1 MKRQESLTGTKVAW
15 LIPSM
20 ARNFF
25 HWLPLIEE
33 FSNIFPDTIVFTG
46 LCPENISSENVSFNL
61 KIAGK
66 TRFIKLGTKGSR
78 YEKVIII
85 PPLDIPFHLL
95 KFLPQVILTYGF
107 SIWTVIVLLLKPF
120 IGWRVIVVYEGSTPT
135 VDDRESKLRTFGRK
149 LMTRGSDAFLTNT
162 HSGKSYLVEFLK
174 ANKELVFVRPYLLPD
189 IKYLTLKEVDV
200 KKLLVDAPRPVF
212 LYVGLIIQRKGL
224 KFLIE
229 AFAALKSQGY
239 DNYTLLIVGD
249 GPQRGELE
257 DIVKER
263 EIEKQV
269 RWMGWFDYN
278 SLGYFYS
285 SSDIFVFPTYEDTWG
300 LVVLEAMA
308 FAKPVLCSKLA
319 GAQEMIQEGENGYIF
334 NPDCDSPD
342 ALAEIIKRF
351 IDNPN
356 IIEPMGQKSKT
367 LASSHTPRAIADYLK
382 CIIEFVLGLR
392 NRSSIKFAEYPQKQQ

>member
-1 MKRQESLTGTKVAW
+1 MKSQESLTGTKVAW

-20 ARNFF
+20 ARNYF

-33 FSNIFPDTIVFTG
+33 FTSIFPSTTVFTG
-46 LCPENISSENVSFNL
+46 LCPEDISSENVPFNL
-61 KIAGK
+61 KIVGK
-66 TRFIKLGTKGSR
+66 TRFIKLGMKESR

-85 PPLDIPFHLL
+85 PPLDIPFLLL
-95 KFLPQVILTYGF
+95 KFFPRVIFAYGF
-107 SIWTVIVLLLKPF
+107 SIWTVIVLLLKLF
-120 IGWRVIVVYEGSTPT
+120 TGWRVIIVYEGSTPT
-135 VDDRESKLRTFGRK
+135 IDDRESRLRTYGRK

-162 HSGKSYLVEFLK
+162 HSGKSYLVQFLK

-189 IKYLTLKEVDV
+189 IKYLTQKKVDV
-200 KKLLVDAPRPVF
+200 KKLLGDATKPIF

-229 AFAALKSQGY
+229 AFAALKSKGY
-239 DNYTLLIVGD
+239 VNYTLLIVGD

-257 DIVKER
+257 NIVKER

-269 RWMGWFDYN
+269 RWMGWFDYT
-278 SLGYFYS
+278 SLGYFYT

-319 GAQEMIQEGENGYIF
+319 GTQEMIQEGENGYTF
-334 NPDCDSPD
+334 NPDCDKPD
-342 ALAEIIKRF
+342 DLAEIIKRF
-351 IDNPN
+351 IDNPDM
-356 IIEPMGQKSKT
+356 IRPMGEKSKI
-367 LASSHTPRAIADYLK
+367 LASSHTPKVVADYLK

-392 NRSSIKFAEYPQKQQ
+392 DRSSGKFAEYPQKQH